1 MKNKMIEI
9 KGELVNSEIKLK
21 KTSRNQ
27 KIESKDMER
36 MEERLRNR

>member
-9 KGELVNSEIKLK
+9 KGELVISEIKLK

-36 MEERLRNR
+36 DERKIKK